1 MLAATMEAYVAGS
14 TGFFGYYFSPR
25 LPAGPMP

>member
-1 MLAATMEAYVAGS
+1 MLAATMELRRAGWTAYY
-14 TGFFGYYFSPR
+14 GYYFSRR